1 MTTTQRPTLS
11 LDQLGP
17 GQASSGP
24 GQASSGPGQAG
35 PWYRRKSFLVP
46 AVSAVIV
53 AAIVVSD
60 LPQSNSRAAE
70 ISDSASVVSQVNS
83 NVGPCSFA
91 LSESFTI
98 YNDLVT
104 GSLSP
109 SEQSQVPSLLND
121 DQSACSFTDN
131 SIYNLSTMDVPGGT
145 YGNDLGQ
152 MVSAVTLW
160 ATSDALAA
168 IEEIQVLETTPS
180 DLKARQNLTAD
191 VRVLR
196 NDRAQALGEL
206 QSVDELLRTHL
217 AALHLAQPP
226 AIASPR

>member
-1 MTTTQRPTLS
+1 VTATHQPALS
-11 LDQLGP
+11 LDELGP
-17 GQASSGP
+17 GQPSA
-24 GQASSGPGQAG
+24 APGQAG

-46 AVSAVIV
+46 AVSALIV

-60 LPQSNSRAAE
+60 LPQHDSRAAE
-70 ISDSASVVSQVNS
+70 ISNSASVVSQVNEY
-83 NVGPCSFA
+83 VGPCSFA

-98 YNDLVT
+98 YDDLVRGT
-104 GSLSP
+104 LSP

-121 DQSACSFTDN
+121 DQSACSFTDE

-168 IEEIQVLETTPS
+168 IEQIQLLDTTPS
-180 DLKARQNLTAD
+180 DLIARQDLAQD
-191 VRVLR
+191 VRVLGH
-196 NDRAQALGEL
+196 DRAQALAEL
-206 QSVDELLRTHL
+206 QAVDKLLSTHL
-217 AALHLAQPP
+217 AALHLAQAP
-226 AIASPR
+226 ALPEPR

>member
-1 MTTTQRPTLS
+1 MTTTHQPTVS
-11 LDQLGP
+11 LDQLGQ
-17 GQASSGP
+17 GQASAGSG
-24 GQASSGPGQAG
+24 QSG

-53 AAIVVSD
+53 AAIVLSD

-70 ISDSASVVSQVNS
+70 ISNSASVVSQVNE

-98 YNDLVT
+98 YDDLVT

-152 MVSAVTLW
+152 IVSGVTLW

-180 DLKARQNLTAD
+180 DQKARQNLARD
-191 VRVLR
+191 VGVLGH
-196 NDRAQALGEL
+196 DRAQSLAEL
-206 QSVDELLRTHL
+206 QAVDKLLGTHL
-217 AALHLAQPP
+217 ATLHLAQPP
-226 AIASPR
+226 AITSPR

>member
-1 MTTTQRPTLS
+1 
-11 LDQLGP
+11 
-17 GQASSGP
+17 
-24 GQASSGPGQAG
+24 
-35 PWYRRKSFLVP
+35 LVP

-70 ISDSASVVSQVNS
+70 ISNSASVVSQVNG

-98 YNDLVT
+98 YEDLVT
-104 GSLSP
+104 RSLSP

-152 MVSAVTLW
+152 MVSVVTLW

-168 IEEIQVLETTPS
+168 IEDVQVLDTTPS
-180 DLKARQNLTAD
+180 DLKARQDLAQD
-191 VRVLR
+191 VRVLGH
-196 NDRAQALGEL
+196 DRAQALAEL
-206 QSVDELLRTHL
+206 QAVDELLRTRL
-217 AALHLAQPP
+217 AALHLAQAPDLP
-226 AIASPR
+226 SPR

>member
-1 MTTTQRPTLS
+1 VTTTQRPTLS

-17 GQASSGP
+17 GEASAGP
-24 GQASSGPGQAG
+24 GEAG
-35 PWYRRKSFLVP
+35 PWYRSKSFLVP

-70 ISDSASVVSQVNS
+70 ISNSASVVSQVNS

-104 GSLSP
+104 KSLSP
-109 SEQSQVPSLLND
+109 SEQSQVPTLLND

-191 VRVLR
+191 VRVLGH
-196 NDRAQALGEL
+196 DRAQALGEL
-206 QSVDELLRTHL
+206 QSVDELLGTHL
-217 AALHLAQPP
+217 AGLHLAQPS

>member
-1 MTTTQRPTLS
+1 M
-11 LDQLGP
+11 P
-17 GQASSGP
+17 GQAR
-24 GQASSGPGQAG
+24 

-60 LPQSNSRAAE
+60 LPQPNSRAAE
-70 ISDSASVVSQVNS
+70 ISNSASVVSQVNE

-98 YNDLVT
+98 YHDLIS
-104 GSLSP
+104 GSLSQ

-131 SIYNLSTMDVPGGT
+131 SIYNLSTMDVPGGA

-152 MVSAVTLW
+152 IVSIVTLW

-168 IEEIQVLETTPS
+168 IEEIQVVDTTPS
-180 DLKARQNLTAD
+180 DLRARQNLAQD
-191 VRVLR
+191 LGVLGH
-196 NDRAQALGEL
+196 DRTQALAEL
-206 QSVDELLRTHL
+206 YAVDKLLATNL
-217 AALHLAQPP
+217 ATLDLAQPP
-226 AIASPR
+226 AITSPR

>member
-1 MTTTQRPTLS
+1 VTTTGPTLS
-11 LDQLGP
+11 LDQPGSSQALAGP
-17 GQASSGP
+17 GP
-24 GQASSGPGQAG
+24 AG

-70 ISDSASVVSQVNS
+70 ISSSASVVSQVNE
-83 NVGPCSFA
+83 NVGSCSFA

-98 YNDLVT
+98 YDDLVA

-152 MVSAVTLW
+152 MVSVVTLW

-168 IEEIQVLETTPS
+168 IEEIQVLDTTPS
-180 DLKARQNLTAD
+180 DLKARQNLAQD
-191 VRVLR
+191 VRVLDH
-196 NDRAQALGEL
+196 DRAQAFAEVQAVDQLLG
-206 QSVDELLRTHL
+206 THL
-217 AALHLAQPP
+217 AILHLAQPP
-226 AIASPR
+226 AITSLR

>member
-1 MTTTQRPTLS
+1 MTTTHQRTLS
-11 LDQLGP
+11 LEQLGP
-17 GQASSGP
+17 GQAL
-24 GQASSGPGQAG
+24 AGPGQAG
-35 PWYRRKSFLVP
+35 PWHRRKSFLVP

-70 ISDSASVVSQVNS
+70 ISNSASVVSQVNG

-160 ATSDALAA
+160 ATADALAS
-168 IEEIQVLETTPS
+168 IEEIQVLDTTPS
-180 DLKARQNLTAD
+180 DLKARQNLTED
-191 VRVLR
+191 VRVLGH
-196 NDRAQALGEL
+196 DRAQALSEL
-206 QSVDELLRTHL
+206 QAVDELLRTHL
-217 AALHLAQPP
+217 SALHLAQPP

>member
-1 MTTTQRPTLS
+1 MTATHRPTLS

-17 GQASSGP
+17 GEPLPGP
-24 GQASSGPGQAG
+24 SPAR

-60 LPQSNSRAAE
+60 LPQPNSRAAE
-70 ISDSASVVSQVNS
+70 ISNSASVVSQVNE

-98 YNDLVT
+98 YDDLVS
-104 GSLSP
+104 GSLTP
-109 SEQSQVPSLLND
+109 SEQGQVPRLLND

-152 MVSAVTLW
+152 IVTVVTLW

-168 IEEIQVLETTPS
+168 IEEIQVLDATPA
-180 DLKARQNLTAD
+180 DLKARRSLAQE
-191 VRVLR
+191 VRALGH
-196 NDRAQALGEL
+196 DRAQAVAEL
-206 QSVDELLRTHL
+206 QAVDTLLHTHL
-217 AALHLAQPP
+217 AALHLAQTPVLP
-226 AIASPR
+226 SPR

>member
-1 MTTTQRPTLS
+1 MTTTQQPTLS
-11 LDQLGP
+11 LEQL
-17 GQASSGP
+17 S
-24 GQASSGPGQAG
+24 PGQAG

-70 ISDSASVVSQVNS
+70 VSNSASEVSQVNE

-91 LSESFTI
+91 LSESFSI
-98 YNDLVT
+98 YNDLIS

-121 DQSACSFTDN
+121 DQSACSFTDD
-131 SIYNLSTMDVPGGT
+131 SIYNLSTLDVPGGT

-168 IEEIQVLETTPS
+168 IEEIQVLDTTPS
-180 DLKARQNLTAD
+180 DLKARNDLTED
-191 VRVLR
+191 VRVLGH
-196 NDRAQALGEL
+196 DRAQALGEL
-206 QSVDELLRTHL
+206 QAVDKLLGTHL
-217 AALHLAQPP
+217 AALHLAEPP
-226 AIASPR
+226 TIASPR

>member
-1 MTTTQRPTLS
+1 VTTTHRATLS
-11 LDQLGP
+11 LDEHGSSP
-17 GQASSGP
+17 AS
-24 GQASSGPGQAG
+24 AGPGQAG

-70 ISDSASVVSQVNS
+70 ISNSASVVSQVNE

-98 YNDLVT
+98 YGDLVT

-152 MVSAVTLW
+152 IVSGVTLW

-180 DLKARQNLTAD
+180 DQKARQNLARD
-191 VRVLR
+191 VGVLGH
-196 NDRAQALGEL
+196 DRAQSLAEL
-206 QSVDELLRTHL
+206 QAVDKLLGTHL
-217 AALHLAQPP
+217 ATLHLAQPP

>member
-17 GQASSGP
+17 GQAS
-24 GQASSGPGQAG
+24 ASPGQAG

-70 ISDSASVVSQVNS
+70 ISNSASVVSQVNS

-168 IEEIQVLETTPS
+168 IEEIQVLETTPT
-180 DLKARQNLTAD
+180 DLKARQDLTAD
-191 VRVLR
+191 VRVLG
-196 NDRAQALGEL
+196 NDRAEALGEL
-206 QSVDELLRTHL
+206 QSVDELLGTHL
-217 AALHLAQPP
+217 AGLHLAQPP